1 MNESVWMRLRIQ
13 KDQGDQMVPLV
24 IGWINIYVKC
34 FTAIHELWWHS
45 DGVVM
50 INCVTKLL
58 LVPLKNKLSIC
69 HNFMIL
75 FHVCAFV
82 LSINYYAT
90 RARVCLHP
98 KPPSRINS
106 FVFHRFPLSTH
117 TNFNLGASA
126 LISYIKTISRT
137 FRIPPYSLKTETPI
151 PVWFVI
157 FFYFSSPEP

>member
-106 FVFHRFPLSTH
+106 FVFHRFPLSTD
-117 TNFNLGASA
+117 TTSKAGPGSGRRA
-126 LISYIKTISRT
+126 
-137 FRIPPYSLKTETPI
+137 PPPPRFEKKYGFCCCKFWLYNTHI
-151 PVWFVI
+151 IWF
-157 FFYFSSPEP
+157 

>member
-1 MNESVWMRLRIQ
+1 MRLRTQ
-13 KDQGDQMVPLV
+13 KDQGLQMVPLV

-82 LSINYYAT
+82 LSINYYAA
-90 RARVCLHP
+90 RALVCLHP

-126 LISYIKTISRT
+126 LISYIKTIPRT
-137 FRIPPYSLKTETPI
+137 FRITPYSLKKAPR
-151 PVWFVI
+151 PPSPFGLWFSFI
-157 FFYFSSPEP
+157 LAHPNRRLI